1 MTELSPL
8 GTVCAFKAKHLAQ
21 NAEQRQAVQA
31 KQGRAV
37 FGVDMKI
44 VSPDGAELPCDGVQT
59 GDLLVRGHWVVSRY
73 FKEEGEGHL

>member
-8 GTVCAFKAKHLAQ
+8 GTVCAFKGKHMGQ
-21 NAEQRQAVQA
+21 TPEQRQAVQA

-44 VSPDGAELPCDGVQT
+44 IDPEGKELPHDGQHA
-59 GDLLVRGHWVVSRY
+59 GDLLVRER
-73 FKEEGEGHL
+73 